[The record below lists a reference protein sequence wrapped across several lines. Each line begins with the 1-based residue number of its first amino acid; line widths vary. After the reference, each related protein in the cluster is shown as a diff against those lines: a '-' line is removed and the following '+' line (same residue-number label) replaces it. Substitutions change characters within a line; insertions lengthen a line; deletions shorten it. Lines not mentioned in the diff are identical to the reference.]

1 MTDDDK
7 VITALRRTLELV
19 ESSETAAYAHD
30 TVEEIAQRLREAV
43 RALETGEPVDRSS
56 LGVLFAPTG
65 SIQETS
71 IYNGWSDEC
80 LALSQVIDS
89 FLSK

>member
-1 MTDDDK
+1 MRDDDK

-71 IYNGWSDEC
+71 IYNAWGDEC
-80 LALSQVIDS
+80 VTLSRIVDA
-89 FLSK
+89 FLDK

>member
-1 MTDDDK
+1 MTGDARI
-7 VITALRRTLELV
+7 VTALRRTLELV
-19 ESSETAAYAHD
+19 ESSETAAYSHD

-43 RALETGEPVDRSS
+43 RALECGEPVDKPS

-71 IYNGWSDEC
+71 LHNGWGDEC
-80 LALSQVIDS
+80 LRLSEVVDT
-89 FLSK
+89 FLGK